1 MTTTADVITLP
12 VSEQTAADVLDAM
25 AERDA
30 PLFEVRPW
38 AHPSLSP
45 EQLATAWADYCEQ
58 VSIRDGLMDTGRE
71 PFIEW
76 SEVYDPDD
84 LGHPRD
90 EEAIAMK
97 CAEADEARAV
107 IQFGYRGVTP

>member
-38 AHPSLSP
+38 ASASLS
-45 EQLATAWADYCEQ
+45 EEELAGAWEEYREAVRVREGLATGWISWQETAPELTCA
-58 VSIRDGLMDTGRE
+58 GRQE
-71 PFIEW
+71 TA
-76 SEVYDPDD
+76 
-84 LGHPRD
+84 LQ
-90 EEAIAMK
+90 MT
-97 CAEADEARAV
+97 CAEADEALRYLLDGA
-107 IQFGYRGVTP
+107 R

>member
-1 MTTTADVITLP
+1 MTTTADVIALP
-12 VSEQTAADVLDAM
+12 VAETTVAEVLERM

-58 VSIRDGLMDTGRE
+58 VSIRDGLMDTGRV

-90 EEAIAMK
+90 EEAIACK
-97 CAEADEARAV
+97 SSEVRDALRHLLEGPR
-107 IQFGYRGVTP
+107 